1 MTNTITINTN
11 HGKIA
16 AEVKWQGKALAVHR
30 PYKTDGF
37 YKEKCNWTITHIES
51 QLMAGRFFGPIYEA
65 IQLAKAW
72 DDTFAEELSGPEPNA
87 KEWPRA
93 DEWKAQV
100 NRAKPV
106 LSPRTLDAILKEYVD
121 KTHEN

>member
-1 MTNTITINTN
+1 MANTITINTN
-11 HGKIA
+11 HGEIT

-72 DDTFAEELSGPEPNA
+72 DDTFAEELSGPEPDA
-87 KEWPRA
+87 RSWPRR

-100 NRAKPV
+100 DRVKPIISPQTFEYIINEYISAK
-106 LSPRTLDAILKEYVD
+106 S
-121 KTHEN
+121 